1 MSSHTTCPLPPPA
14 AGAGVVLDGV
24 ARVVAVVGAL
34 GVIDCCVGGGVDRVV
49 GGTAVGRTVAAGR
62 GVAGVV
68 AERAVAGSAV
78 AGSAVAGSDGVPD
91 GRFAGSVGGG
101 RRTTASLLV
110 GPAGGGDG

>member
-1 MSSHTTCPLPPPA
+1 
-14 AGAGVVLDGV
+14 G
-24 ARVVAVVGAL
+24 
-34 GVIDCCVGGGVDRVV
+34 VGGPAG
-49 GGTAVGRTVAAGR
+49 GRTVAAGR

-68 AERAVAGSAV
+68 AERAV

-110 GPAGGGDG
+110 GPAGGGDGVEPVTRAGAGLAAVVVVRPGRGWGRGGR